1 MKVLIVGMVAATSLV
16 IAASSIAADMPDV
29 AKKNNCAACHTI
41 DKKLVGPAWQVVAD
55 KYKGDAGA
63 AAKLSTKIA
72 KGGVGVFGPIPMP
85 ANPKMSEADIKEVV
99 AFILGL
105 AK

>member
-1 MKVLIVGMVAATSLV
+1 MKVMLTGIVLATSLV
-16 IAASSIAADMPDV
+16 IASGATAADMPDV
-29 AKKNNCAACHTI
+29 AKRNNCIACHSI
-41 DKKLVGPAWQVVAD
+41 DKKLVGPSWQVIAD

-63 AAKLSTKIA
+63 AEKLATKVA

-85 ANPKMSEADIKEVV
+85 ANPKVSEADIKEAV

-105 AK
+105 SK